1 MNRRAEQIE
10 EPHVA
15 AAGYA
20 AARAHVDA
28 LCLRAGRPVG
38 DVRVIAVS
46 KGHGPS
52 AVRAAYRAGA
62 RAFGESYLQD
72 WRDKRALREE
82 LPGLEWHWI
91 GHLQS
96 NKVKEVAAHTT
107 AIHSVDR
114 RKLIDALAATQ
125 YAGDVYLQVNV
136 SGEEAKSGCSVEEAP
151 DLLDHACALGLRVAG
166 WMGMAPVEGAPD
178 AAFEQLAALRD
189 RLMVCSPEARR
200 LSIGMSG
207 DMDAAIRLGAT
218 DVRIG
223 TAIFGAR
230 PTGDA

>member
-10 EPHVA
+10 EPHIA

-20 AARAHVDA
+20 AARTHVDA
-28 LCLRAGRPVG
+28 LCRRAGRPVS

-46 KGHGPS
+46 KGHGRG
-52 AVRAAYRAGA
+52 AVRAAYGAGA
-62 RAFGESYLQD
+62 RVFGESYFQD
-72 WRDKRALREE
+72 WRDKRSLRDD

-96 NKVKEVAAHTT
+96 NKVKEVAAHTA

-114 RKLIDALAATQ
+114 RKLIDALAATH

-136 SGEEAKSGCSVEEAP
+136 SGEAAKSGCSVEEAP
-151 DLLDHACALGLRVAG
+151 DLLAHARALGLRVVG
-166 WMGMAPVEGAPD
+166 WMTMAPLEGVPD
-178 AAFEQLAALRD
+178 PAFEQLAALRD
-189 RLMVCSPEARR
+189 RLLARAPEAQR
-200 LSIGMSG
+200 LSMGMSG

-218 DVRIG
+218 DVRVG

-230 PTGDA
+230 PMGDA